1 MKTATALFVV
11 LGFAS
16 HGAWAQLQPP
26 DRGGQGLQMPAT
38 PAQPQAAEPPAS
50 SDTSG
55 ASDAAGSSASGT
67 QPGIPASRP
76 ANGMRS
82 EAGTEFNTSPEV
94 VTLPQQKTQ
103 NDVAF
108 LCGGVGED
116 EAGYM
121 KQQARNYDLALTF
134 ATRTGDY
141 LADVDVNIK
150 NAKGDNVLQTKCDG
164 PMLLVNLP
172 KSGTYRIRAETSGYS
187 LDRTAKVTASKSR
200 AQRVARVAM
209 VWPNEAGA
217 ATATGSS
224 GGESTGASGAGATD
238 REYRD
243 SGGSSDWRDHR
254 SPMHPRGE
262 GGAR

>member
-1 MKTATALFVV
+1 MKTATAFFLA

-16 HGAWAQLQPP
+16 HGAWAQLQAPAQS
-26 DRGGQGLQMPAT
+26 GQGLQMPSY
-38 PAQPQAAEPPAS
+38 PVQPQQAEPPS
-50 SDTSG
+50 SSG
-55 ASDAAGSSASGT
+55 ESGSSDAAGSSASGA
-67 QPGIPASRP
+67 QPGIPSSRP
-76 ANGMRS
+76 ANGMHS

-94 VTLPQQKTQ
+94 VTLPQQKIQ

-150 NAKGDNVLQTKCDG
+150 NAKGDDVLQTKCDG

-172 KSGTYRIRAETSGYS
+172 NSGTYRIRAETSGYS
-187 LDRTAKVTASKSR
+187 LNRTAKVTASKSR

-209 VWPNEAGA
+209 VWPNEVAT
-217 ATATGSS
+217 TATGSS

-243 SGGSSDWRDHR
+243 GGSSGWRDHR
-254 SPMHPRGE
+254 SPMHPRGTD
-262 GGAR
+262 GAR